1 MTFESIDLVPGCD
14 ADTTNDACEYTE
26 TMYSSVRHVKFSKKN
41 AGQRATTSFQ
51 PAIFTRVWGARD
63 TYTMNLKIHFKVMV
77 WITVIST
84 VNREDFLAGTSFP
97 IVTWMNML

>member
-1 MTFESIDLVPGCD
+1 MQ
-14 ADTTNDACEYTE
+14 
-26 TMYSSVRHVKFSKKN
+26 KFLRRKINFFTKIISDMLSFQKKN

-51 PAIFTRVWGARD
+51 PAIFARAGRARD

-84 VNREDFLAGTSFP
+84 VNMEDF
-97 IVTWMNML
+97 